1 MQQKGVDVKGLKL
14 KKDYIEK
21 LQEVLSADPEAEVDE
36 LADSGDAG
44 QPGDAADQSS
54 TAINE
59 ERGKHVSSVEHAE
72 AIQDP
77 ETALPAVTAPNAAP
91 IETETRDIEDAKA
104 DSSTAITKEEK
115 DEQIL
120 GDADGDLGEKM
131 EAAAKA
137 GEEERREEE
146 SSAPDAG
153 EPVKQAAEDTKEEG
167 NVAVAAA
174 EALPP
179 QVVAEVDKKSTSAE
193 NEDVKMDEGS
203 PIAEKRKR
211 DDEDEEDEEQEGKR
225 TRLSPSAQEDAPKP
239 ESQQGATEQAQT
251 SDEATHPLPENLSH
265 VSHPATRALY
275 ISNLKRPLLTPD
287 LKAWLIEQGVSES
300 VAEEDV
306 LDGEA
311 GVPTGVWLD
320 GVKSHCYCIVSF
332 AFEEICDAN
341 RKNSSK
347 MSTSPSL
354 QQAKYKDRSSLL
366 ITALP

>member
-1 MQQKGVDVKGLKL
+1 LQQKGVDVKGLKL

-36 LADSGDAG
+36 LADPGDAG
-44 QPGDAADQSS
+44 QPEDVVDPSS

-59 ERGKHVSSVEHAE
+59 EQGKHVSSVDHAE

-77 ETALPAVTAPNAAP
+77 ETALPADTTSDVLPVEPDTQE
-91 IETETRDIEDAKA
+91 IEEAKA

-131 EAAAKA
+131 EAAANA
-137 GEEERREEE
+137 GEEERLEEE
-146 SSAPDAG
+146 SSALDAS

-179 QVVAEVDKKSTSAE
+179 QVVAEVDQQSVPAE
-193 NEDVKMDEGS
+193 DKEDVKMDEGS

-211 DDEDEEDEEQEGKR
+211 ADEDDEQDGKR
-225 TRLSPSAQEDAPKP
+225 ARLSPSAQEETSK
-239 ESQQGATEQAQT
+239 SQSEQGATEQAQVA
-251 SDEATHPLPENLSH
+251 DEATHPLPENLSH

-287 LKAWLIEQGVSES
+287 LKAWLIEQGVSEG
-300 VAEEDV
+300 VTEEDV

-320 GVKSHCYCIVSF
+320 GVKSHCYCIVS
-332 AFEEICDAN
+332 
-341 RKNSSK
+341 R
-347 MSTSPSL
+347 
-354 QQAKYKDRSSLL
+354 QG
-366 ITALP
+366 